1 MNRLKKSISMFL
13 LALLIVIPL
22 VNMVKAQQP
31 TLPPSLTDLD
41 TKKWNEL
48 MQKAQ
53 AYQQSQLTEQDKI
66 LRDNALRFLTD
77 VAKLNISSYSIEVFV
92 DNTPGPNY
100 DKTLKFNFS
109 SAESKIDVLC
119 LFRNNLLFW
128 CIIYPV
134 RGPPAFTTSKDSNVL
149 TVAKDTLNSLQA
161 FSAKDY
167 LPTLRSM
174 LDAVTELE
182 SSKNTVGDFTQ
193 EITVSGNVVRISW
206 EPFAN
211 GLSNPQNKLT
221 LEFKD
226 GNLMFFCDYLDM
238 FKIGSAEVK
247 ISEQKAIQIA
257 IDHAR
262 AYSWQVGNET
272 VSNVNI
278 LDSPIIAN
286 ISLQNRGNNTLY
298 PYWDIWLP
306 LDKMYSGGVTAFHVG
321 IWADTGEVAFIS
333 PIGYYGV
340 PNTDS
345 SGSQTTLQ
353 PALDLHLAI
362 AIALIAAPT
371 VIICYLFHKHK
382 R

>member
-1 MNRLKKSISMFL
+1 MNLLKKRISIFL
-13 LALLIVIPL
+13 LAVLIVIPL
-22 VNMVKAQQP
+22 VNMVKTQQP

-41 TKKWNEL
+41 EKKWNEL

-53 AYQQSQLTEQDKI
+53 AHPQSQLTEQDKI
-66 LRDNALRFLTD
+66 LRDNALRFLID

-100 DKTLKFNFS
+100 DKSVYFKFR
-109 SAESKIDVLC
+109 SAESKVDVDC
-119 LFRNNLLFW
+119 LIRNNSVFW
-128 CIIYPV
+128 CTIYPV
-134 RGPPAFTTSKDSNVL
+134 QGSPAFTTPKASDVL
-149 TVAKDTLNSLQA
+149 TVAKDALNSLQA

-182 SSKNTVGDFTQ
+182 SSKTTVGDFTQ
-193 EITVSGNVVRISW
+193 EITVSGNVVRVSW

-247 ISEQKAIQIA
+247 ISEQEAIQIA
-257 IDHAR
+257 IEHAR

-272 VSNVNI
+272 VSNVNV
-278 LDSPIIAN
+278 LGSPIIAN

-333 PIGYYGV
+333 PIGYYGD
-340 PNTDS
+340 PNIAS
-345 SGSQTTLQ
+345 SPHPTNQQPNPIPPIPPNQ
-353 PALDLHLAI
+353 PA
-362 AIALIAAPT
+362 PNQ
-371 VIICYLFHKHK
+371 Y
-382 R
+382 